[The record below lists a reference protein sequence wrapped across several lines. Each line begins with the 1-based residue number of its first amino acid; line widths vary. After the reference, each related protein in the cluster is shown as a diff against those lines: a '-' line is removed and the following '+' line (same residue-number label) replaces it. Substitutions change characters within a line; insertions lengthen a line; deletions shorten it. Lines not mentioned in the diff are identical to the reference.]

1 MKKRSTARLAL
12 VFALT
17 VCTIMIGLV
26 IVQTMWVYAQ
36 GNLSKVLNQ
45 TGNQTGKQSLSPALP
60 GEQGGTPP
68 MSPKI
73 INPANSS
80 NATDQN
86 SNMTNRSSNLNS
98 TIPEQLPPESINGS
112 KVVKI

>member
-1 MKKRSTARLAL
+1 MKKQGTVRLAL
-12 VFALT
+12 VFALM
-17 VCTIMIGLV
+17 VCTIMIGIV

-36 GNLSKVLNQ
+36 GNLSKVFNQ

-68 MSPKI
+68 MSPNI

-80 NATDQN
+80 NATDHN
-86 SNMTNRSSNLNS
+86 SNITNSSILNS
-98 TIPEQLPPESINGS
+98 TIPEQLPPESVNGS
-112 KVVKI
+112 KIGKI